1 MDRKLIPSAVLI
13 LSLMGCQPQNQN
25 LAQVCD
31 PTLASCSEQ
40 LNKDKGPLFIAPI
53 EVDQVD
59 LQHRIAELRRWLN
72 WQRAVALGETDQ
84 PYEVEEPLISA
95 SPELKLQ
102 RTIAVEDRIQAVQL
116 LADSSDMIEA
126 TLLSREMLTLE
137 PNSVDLILLHSSLLT
152 RQERY
157 AESRALLASAL
168 ARFPEVAELYN
179 NQAANAAAEGELG
192 EAIEL
197 LQTAFSTHPSF
208 AQIQSNLK
216 SLYTLTAQRALSPQE
231 TPDRPELKVL
241 ETRYY
246 SVPHSPLE
254 PLIAKE

>member
-1 MDRKLIPSAVLI
+1 MDRKLILTTLLLVPL
-13 LSLMGCQPQNQN
+13 LGCQPQTQN
-25 LAQVCD
+25 PALSCD

-40 LNKDKGPLFIAPI
+40 LAKEGGPLFIPPV

-59 LQHRIAELRRWLN
+59 LQHRISELRRWLN

-84 PYEVEEPLISA
+84 PFEAGESLISA
-95 SPELKLQ
+95 APELDIAVG
-102 RTIAVEDRIQAVQL
+102 IAVEDRIEAVQL
-116 LADSSDMIEA
+116 LAESGDMVEA

-137 PNSVDLILLHSSLLT
+137 PNAVDLILLHSSLLT
-152 RQERY
+152 RQQRFE
-157 AESRALLASAL
+157 ESRALLSSAL
-168 ARFPEVAELYN
+168 VRFPEVPELYN

-197 LQTAFSTHPSF
+197 LQTAFATHPSF

-216 SLYTLTAQRALSPQE
+216 SLYTVTAQRALSPQDGLY
-231 TPDRPELKVL
+231 TPELKVI
-241 ETRYY
+241 EIRYA
-246 SVPHSPLE
+246 PNPKAQLE